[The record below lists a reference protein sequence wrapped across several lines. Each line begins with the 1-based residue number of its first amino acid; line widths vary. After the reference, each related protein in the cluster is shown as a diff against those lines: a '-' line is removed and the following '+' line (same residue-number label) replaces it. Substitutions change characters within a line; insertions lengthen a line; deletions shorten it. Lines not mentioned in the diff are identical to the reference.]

1 MGTRTA
7 LEIIMAI
14 RKQENEIYNKNGF
27 VVLDKF
33 IEYETS
39 LILFHHVMMSARR
52 AQYVQ
57 INEPDLFDDEKQHY
71 GYFHKCYCL
80 SKPVWNKPNTS
91 GSWTLNFNNYFES
104 TSKIDD

>member
-1 MGTRTA
+1 
-7 LEIIMAI
+7 MAI

-52 AQYVQ
+52 AKYAQV
-57 INEPDLFDDEKQHY
+57 NEPDLFDDEKQHY
-71 GYFHKCYCL
+71 GYFDKCDCL
-80 SKPVWNKPNTS
+80 NKPVWNKYADGVIETVLSLATAVAPLPLPPVILII
-91 GSWTLNFNNYFES
+91 GSS
-104 TSKIDD
+104 T